1 MPRRPIE
8 RLARDRVRG
17 PMPDEPTRVVC
28 PGCGRSLPV
37 EETWRLVECPFCR
50 TIVTRMDGDAR
61 FD

>member
-1 MPRRPIE
+1 
-8 RLARDRVRG
+8 
-17 PMPDEPTRVVC
+17 MPDEPTRVIC

-50 TIVTRMDGDAR
+50 TIVSRMDGDAR